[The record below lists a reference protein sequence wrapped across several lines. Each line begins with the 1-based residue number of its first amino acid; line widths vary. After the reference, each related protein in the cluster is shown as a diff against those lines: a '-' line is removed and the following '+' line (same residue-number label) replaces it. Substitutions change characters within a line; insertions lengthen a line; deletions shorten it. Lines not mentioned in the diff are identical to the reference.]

1 MSRKDVIVVG
11 GGVIGVTSA
20 YEFARRGCRTTLI
33 EARAGV
39 GLETSHANGGL
50 LTPSM
55 ADPWNSPGVHR
66 HIVSSLVNRHAPIR
80 LRLAALPSLGSWG
93 LRFLRHSSA
102 SAYMAATR
110 GSFVLARYSLERTRE
125 LRKCLDLDYEAS
137 TQGTLKLFRDERAM
151 SDRLAIVEPLV
162 KLGLRFELLDGDG
175 VVAAEPALAQVR
187 TAIAGGMRFPDDE
200 SGDAFKFCEAL
211 KEQFE
216 RAGGEMVA
224 ARPVLGVLHERNRVT
239 GVRTAAGDLR
249 AEIVVV
255 AAGNRTGA
263 LVRELGI
270 PVPVRPVKGYT
281 LTFEV
286 SGLEGRPAIPV
297 VDDALHAAVTPL
309 GARLRLAGTAELAG
323 NDLKIRGERI
333 DNLVNFLGQ
342 LYPRLRARLNPSSG
356 YAWTGLRPVS
366 ADGLPL
372 IGPTRIPG
380 LYLNTGHG
388 HLGWTLANG
397 SAGLLADLALGAPAA
412 IDPAPYSAKR

>member
-1 MSRKDVIVVG
+1 MNRKDVIVVG

-33 EARAGV
+33 EARSGV

-66 HIVSSLVNRHAPIR
+66 HIISSLVNRHAAIR
-80 LRLAALPSLGSWG
+80 LRLTALPSLGRWG

-102 SAYMAATR
+102 STHMAATR
-110 GSFVLARYSLERTRE
+110 ASFLLARYSLERTRE
-125 LRKCLDLDYEAS
+125 LRERLALDYDAS
-137 TQGTLKLFRDERAM
+137 VRGTLKLFRDERSM
-151 SDRLAIVEPLV
+151 TDRLAIVEPLV

-187 TAIAGGMRFPDDE
+187 AAIAGGMRFPDDE
-200 SGDAFKFCEAL
+200 SGDAFKFCKAL

-216 RAGGEMVA
+216 RAGGEVVA
-224 ARPVLGVLHERNRVT
+224 ARPALGIVYERNRVT
-239 GVRTAAGDLR
+239 GVRTAEEALR
-249 AEIVVV
+249 AEVVVV

-263 LVRELGI
+263 LVRELRI

-281 LTFEV
+281 LTFDA
-286 SGLEGRPAIPV
+286 SALEGRPVIPV

-309 GARLRLAGTAELAG
+309 GAHLRLAGTAELAG
-323 NDLKIRGERI
+323 NDLKIRGKRI
-333 DNLVNFLGQ
+333 DNLVNFLGE
-342 LYPRLRARLNPSSG
+342 LYPQLRARLNPSDG

-397 SAGLLADLALGAPAA
+397 SAHLLADLALAAPAG
-412 IDPAPYSAKR
+412 IDPAPYSATR

>member
-11 GGVIGVTSA
+11 GGVIGVASA

-50 LTPSM
+50 LMPSM
-55 ADPWNSPGVHR
+55 ADPWNSPGVRR
-66 HIVSSLVNRHAPIR
+66 HIVSSLVSRHAPMR
-80 LRLAALPSLGSWG
+80 LRLGALPFLGSWG
-93 LRFLRHSSA
+93 LRFLRHSRP

-125 LRKCLDLDYEAS
+125 LRKCLSLDYDAS

-162 KLGLRFELLDGDG
+162 KLGLRFEPLDGDG

-187 TAIAGGMRFPDDE
+187 AAIAGGMRFPDDE
-200 SGDAFKFCEAL
+200 SGDAFKFCKAL

-216 RAGGEMVA
+216 RAGGEVVA
-224 ARPVLGVLHERNRVT
+224 ARPVLGVLQERNRVT

-263 LVRELGI
+263 LVRELRI
-270 PVPVRPVKGYT
+270 PVAVRPVKGYT
-281 LTFEV
+281 LTFDV
-286 SGLEGRPAIPV
+286 SGLEGCPAIPV

-323 NDLKIRGERI
+323 NDLKIRRERI

-380 LYLNTGHG
+380 LFLNTGHG

-412 IDPAPYSAKR
+412 IDPAPYSPKR